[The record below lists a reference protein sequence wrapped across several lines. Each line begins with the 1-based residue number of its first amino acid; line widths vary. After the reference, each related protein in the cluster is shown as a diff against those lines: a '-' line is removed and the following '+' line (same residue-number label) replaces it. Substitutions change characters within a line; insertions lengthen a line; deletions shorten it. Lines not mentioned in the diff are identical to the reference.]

1 MHRLG
6 DVHPGWCPPVPAARE
21 RTLSQLR
28 QPMVVMPLSVPTVIP
43 AGMRT
48 AIGRMPVMQSNAVK
62 AGADGFQGDTLPDGR
77 HVLADA

>member
-1 MHRLG
+1 
-6 DVHPGWCPPVPAARE
+6 
-21 RTLSQLR
+21 
-28 QPMVVMPLSVPTVIP
+28 MVVIATQRPDGDP

-62 AGADGFQGDTLPDGR
+62 AGCRRRLSRATHFLMGR